1 MAQSNKNFKH
11 YPSNSREEFMSLLSD
26 ETNKKDAK
34 YVIALIVNNINYLDA
49 HNIFNYEN
57 FVIIL
62 KNYGLN
68 AIMIKNLI
76 LEFKD
81 YMIKQ
86 KDEFGNSIAKMDWL
100 KKRSLSKTNFSQ
112 KNIILNRLAF
122 EFIDYLITF
131 LFDFLQKNKIIANQ
145 IIIEQFKNKI
155 QNLRAQSQDNSSQIS
170 VVNCNDINE
179 NDNMQ
184 FSVMDEENNNEYDDN
199 SQLPV
204 ENNINY
210 NYNSQFDSYFLE
222 DSNADEEINVFY

>member
-1 MAQSNKNFKH
+1 
-11 YPSNSREEFMSLLSD
+11 
-26 ETNKKDAK
+26 
-34 YVIALIVNNINYLDA
+34 
-49 HNIFNYEN
+49 
-57 FVIIL
+57 
-62 KNYGLN
+62 
-68 AIMIKNLI
+68 MIKNLI